1 MDEMNVHAWHEEEAE
16 ETTRE
21 SSPCQ
26 KFVKS
31 GLLKAETRE
40 YMSRGGIELCSR
52 RAVEGCRKKI
62 MLNFSRTCVLFLFV
76 MMFL

>member
-26 KFVKS
+26 KFMES

-40 YMSRGGIELCSR
+40 YMSRG
-52 RAVEGCRKKI
+52 RAVEGCRRKI